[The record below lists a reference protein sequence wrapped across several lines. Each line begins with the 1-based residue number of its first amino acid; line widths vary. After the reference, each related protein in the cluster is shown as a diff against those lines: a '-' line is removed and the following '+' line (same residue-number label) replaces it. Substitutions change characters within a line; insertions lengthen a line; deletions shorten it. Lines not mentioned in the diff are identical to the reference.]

1 MTCSP
6 TASGRRSDRAIA
18 DGRADAWKS
27 ESCSGREPEERKP
40 STGWYVGGEGFRGW
54 LLDGIEKA
62 LADKSNSYRSSE
74 QAHEHGEKRARG
86 LLEAFCRFF
95 GWEEVDL
102 SDLKGGDV
110 RRLLLAELIRDRT
123 SVNQRWMTIAE
134 VRSLPLRE
142 KLQIL
147 EGIWEDLSSLH
158 PGLMT
163 VAPMGR

>member
-18 DGRADAWKS
+18 DGRADAWKA

-102 SDLKGGDV
+102 SDLKGGGASSAV
-110 RRLLLAELIRDRT
+110 GRT
-123 SVNQRWMTIAE
+123 DQR
-134 VRSLPLRE
+134 PHQRE
-142 KLQIL
+142 PAM
-147 EGIWEDLSSLH
+147 DDH
-158 PGLMT
+158 C
-163 VAPMGR
+163 